1 MVQGIICIH
10 LYTQTARESV
20 LPSYRFSL
28 LYSAV
33 NKIVEI
39 SQAMVRDRC
48 LHYVHPGEMGW
59 GGRRRGGRGG
69 GEMLREARRV
79 ESRQTTTRSSDGLL
93 PLNCRQRADG
103 EARTDAAV
111 HGSPC
116 IAPTSG
122 ERQGAMTSQTNPTL
136 FIIQSFNE

>member
-1 MVQGIICIH
+1 M
-10 LYTQTARESV
+10 YTFIYTDSERER
-20 LPSYRFSL
+20 PSFLSIQFTLFCGQQNRRNKSSHGKRPMPSL
-28 LYSAV
+28 CTSRRNGV
-33 NKIVEI
+33 GRE
-39 SQAMVRDRC
+39 
-48 LHYVHPGEMGW
+48 ET
-59 GGRRRGGRGG
+59 GGGGG